1 MPCVAK
7 RDLEAGRHLSMAPLS
22 DNDIPTAG
30 AVGPQTADGGGI
42 RRAIAECAIELL
54 QASAPETLIPDVLA
68 RIGRASGVSR
78 IQIYERPRLLA
89 GSSTLALRFEW
100 HQQNLPPPV
109 PIIASEE
116 RPLRAERDTITLLT
130 RQTSGPL
137 SGLLAAMSVKSMLL
151 TSIHVAGDWWGEL
164 EFADC
169 EHERDW
175 SGLEIDSLKLL
186 AEMIGAA
193 IGRARDLQEFPDVSW
208 VIANSPVILY
218 RIDGKPPHRLIYIS
232 RGVHRYGYEPGD
244 LMASPGL
251 YFDLSH
257 PDDLPVMRAD
267 IEALATGR
275 VTELQRERRICAADG
290 HIVWFEDRSRGHYGP
305 QHELLEIEG
314 LLIDISERKS
324 AQAEL
329 AQVSYF
335 DPVTGLPNRKAFMA
349 ELDRAYAAARRG
361 GPAFAIHYLDLDRFK
376 DINDVL
382 GHSKGDEL
390 LKAVA
395 ERLRRLRRKSADVV
409 AKFGGDEFAILQ
421 AEIAGPSDAGTFAA
435 RLLAQIAEPFN
446 LGVEIHITASIG
458 IAVFTE
464 DVTGPE
470 EMMKQVDLA
479 LYRAK
484 DLGRNQFHFHSEAL
498 DAATIERV
506 MLGGDLQRAVERG
519 ELNLEFQPQVEIATG
534 RIVGLEALARW
545 THPKYGPIGPTR
557 FVPIAESNG
566 TILALGRWVIDAV
579 CRQIVEWRAAGLKPP
594 PVSFNVSA
602 GQLKGT
608 SEFDRELAVRLHKWG
623 VDPKAVEIELTESV
637 LMETT
642 QRHSEIIDRLCAL
655 GVPLAIDDFGT
666 GYSSLTYLRSYRVDH
681 IKVAQEFI
689 QDIKPGSGDIAVV
702 RAAISL
708 GRELGIA
715 VIAEGVENEFQLNL
729 VKEAGCQFVQGYY
742 FSPPLPPVRAAELLR
757 QGVLSPGTAEPS
769 QGGTTKA
776 QSVTS
781 PAGPPRS

>member
-1 MPCVAK
+1 
-7 RDLEAGRHLSMAPLS
+7 MAPLPD
-22 DNDIPTAG
+22 DNIPPAG
-30 AVGPQTADGGGI
+30 EAQRRAAQAANDGDL
-42 RRAIAECAIELL
+42 RRAIAEGAIALL
-54 QASAPETLIPDVLA
+54 HASASDALIPQVLS
-68 RIGRASGVSR
+68 RIGQASGVSR
-78 IQIYERPRLLA
+78 IQIYECTHQPA
-89 GSSTLALRFEW
+89 GSSALTLRYEW
-100 HQQNLPPPV
+100 HRPDLPPAV
-109 PIIASEE
+109 QIASAREGNPMARGE
-116 RPLRAERDTITLLT
+116 TAAWLT
-130 RQTSGPL
+130 RQTSEPL
-137 SGLLAAMSVKSMLL
+137 RDRLNAMSVKSMLL
-151 TSIHVAGDWWGEL
+151 TSISIGDEWCGEL

-169 EHERDW
+169 ERERDW
-175 SGLEIDSLKLL
+175 STLEIDSLKLL

-193 IGRARDLQEFPDVSW
+193 IGRARDLQEFADVSW
-208 VIANSPVILY
+208 VIENSPVILY
-218 RIDGKPPHRLIYIS
+218 RVDGKPPHRLTYIS
-232 RGVHRYGYEPGD
+232 RGVRRYGYEPRD

-251 YFDLSH
+251 YFDLLH
-257 PDDLPVMRAD
+257 PDDLPILKAD
-267 IEALATGR
+267 IAALAACR
-275 VTELQRERRICAADG
+275 VTEVRRERRIRATDG
-290 HIVWFEDRSRGHYGP
+290 RIVWFEDRSRGHYGP
-305 QHELLEIEG
+305 QHGLLEIEG
-314 LLIDISERKS
+314 LLVDISERKS

-329 AQVSYF
+329 AQVSFF
-335 DPVTGLPNRKAFMA
+335 DPVTDLPNRRAFMT

-395 ERLRRLRRKSADVV
+395 ERLRRLRRKNADVV
-409 AKFGGDEFAILQ
+409 ARFGGDEFAILQ
-421 AEIAGPSDAGTFAA
+421 AEISNPSDAGAFAA
-435 RLLAQIAEPFN
+435 RLIERIGEPYN
-446 LGVEIHITASIG
+446 LGVEIHVTCSIG

-464 DVTGPE
+464 EVAGPE
-470 EMMKQVDLA
+470 EMMKQVDVA

-506 MLGGDLQRAVERG
+506 VLGGDLQRAIERG

-579 CRQIVEWRAAGLKPP
+579 CRQIAEWRAAGLKPP
-594 PVSFNVSA
+594 PVSFNVSG

-608 SEFDRELAVRLHKWG
+608 SEFDRELASRLRKWG
-623 VDPKAVEIELTESV
+623 LEAKAIEIELTESV

-642 QRHSEIIDRLCAL
+642 QRHREIIDRICAL
-655 GVPLAIDDFGT
+655 GVPIAIDDFGT

-715 VIAEGVENEFQLNL
+715 VVAEGVESEFQLNL

-742 FSPPLPPVRAAELLR
+742 YSPPLPLARVSELLR
-757 QGVLSPGTAEPS
+757 QGVLTPGAAGPP
-769 QGGTTKA
+769 QGDAPKA
-776 QSVTS
+776 GGVTS

>member
-1 MPCVAK
+1 
-7 RDLEAGRHLSMAPLS
+7 MAPLS
-22 DNDIPTAG
+22 DDSIHAPGSAETQ
-30 AVGPQTADGGGI
+30 PWQTADGDMG
-42 RRAIAECAIELL
+42 RALAVCAIELMH
-54 QASAPETLIPDVLA
+54 ASAPEALIPNVLA
-68 RIGRASGVSR
+68 RLGRAAGVSR
-78 IQIYERPRLLA
+78 IQAYEGATGLA
-89 GSSTLALRFEW
+89 ASSTLALRYEW
-100 HQQNLPPPV
+100 HSPKCTPAVQVLG
-109 PIIASEE
+109 IGA
-116 RPLRAERDTITLLT
+116 RPLPGKGDTLALLT
-130 RQTSGPL
+130 RQTIGPQQDSL
-137 SGLLAAMSVKSMLL
+137 SAMGIQSLLL
-151 TSIHVAGDWWGEL
+151 TPVHVGGERWGEV

-169 EHERDW
+169 DRERIW
-175 SGLEIDSLKLL
+175 SAGEIDTLKLL

-193 IGRARDLQEFPDVSW
+193 LGRARDLQEFPDVSW
-208 VIANSPVILY
+208 IIENSPVILY
-218 RIDGKPPHRLIYIS
+218 RVDGKPPHRLTYIS
-232 RGVHRYGYEPGD
+232 RGVRRYGYEARE

-251 YFDLSH
+251 YFDLLH
-257 PDDLPVMRAD
+257 PDDLLVMKAD
-267 IEALATGR
+267 IDAFVAGR
-275 VTELQRERRICAADG
+275 TREMQREHRLRAADG
-290 HIVWFEDRSRGHYGP
+290 HLVWFENRSRGHYGP
-305 QHELLEIEG
+305 QNELLEIEG
-314 LLIDISERKS
+314 LLVDISERKT

-329 AQVSYF
+329 AQVSFF
-335 DPVTGLPNRKAFMA
+335 DPVTGLPNRRAFMA

-361 GPAFAIHYLDLDRFK
+361 GPAFAIHYIDLDRFK

-382 GHSKGDEL
+382 GHTKGDEL

-395 ERLRRLRRKSADVV
+395 ERLRRLRRKNADVL
-409 AKFGGDEFAILQ
+409 ARFGGDEFAILQ
-421 AEIAGPSDAGTFAA
+421 VEIASPADAGAFAA
-435 RLLAQIAEPFN
+435 RLIERIAEPYN
-446 LGVEIHITASIG
+446 LGVEIHITCSIG

-464 DVTGPE
+464 EVTGTE

-545 THPKYGPIGPTR
+545 THPKYGSIGPTR

-594 PVSFNVSA
+594 PVSFNVSV
-602 GQLKGT
+602 GQLKGA
-608 SEFDRELAVRLHKWG
+608 SEFDRELASRLRRWG
-623 VDPKAVEIELTESV
+623 IEPKAVEIELTESV

-642 QRHSEIIDRLCAL
+642 QRHRDIIDRMCAL
-655 GVPLAIDDFGT
+655 GVPIAIDDFGT

-681 IKVAQEFI
+681 IKVAQDFI
-689 QDIKPGSGDIAVV
+689 RDIKPGSGDIAVV

-715 VIAEGVENEFQLNL
+715 VVAEGVESEFQLNL

-742 FSPPLPPVRAAELLR
+742 YSPPLPPARVSELLR
-757 QGVLSPGTAEPS
+757 QGVLAPGAGVSP
-769 QGGTTKA
+769 QGGAAKREDA
-776 QSVTS
+776 TS
-781 PAGPPRS
+781 PAGRPRS

>member
-1 MPCVAK
+1 
-7 RDLEAGRHLSMAPLS
+7 MAPLS
-22 DNDIPTAG
+22 DDKSPPAREQQG
-30 AVGPQTADGGGI
+30 AAATGDDAL
-42 RRAIAECAIELL
+42 RRAIADGAIALL
-54 QASAPETLIPDVLA
+54 HTSALDTVIPQILA
-68 RIGRASGVSR
+68 RIGQASGVSR
-78 IQIYERPRLLA
+78 IQIYECTHPSADGGTLTLRYEWRRP
-89 GSSTLALRFEW
+89 
-100 HQQNLPPPV
+100 NLPPAV
-109 PIIASEE
+109 TTLSEPE
-116 RPLRAERDTITLLT
+116 GLPAVKGETAALLT
-130 RQTSGPL
+130 RQTSEPL
-137 SGLLAAMSVKSMLL
+137 RGRLTAMGVKSMLL
-151 TSIHVAGDWWGEL
+151 TSISTGDEWCGQV

-169 EHERDW
+169 ERERNW
-175 SGLEIDSLKLL
+175 TALEVESLKQL
-186 AEMIGAA
+186 ADMVGPA
-193 IGRARDLQEFPDVSW
+193 IGRVRDLQEFSDVSW
-208 VIANSPVILY
+208 VIENSPVILY
-218 RIDGKPPHRLIYIS
+218 RVDGRPPHRLTYIS
-232 RGVHRYGYEPGD
+232 RGVRRYGYEPRD

-251 YFDLSH
+251 YYDLTH
-257 PDDLPVMRAD
+257 PDDLAALKAD
-267 IEALATGR
+267 INALAAGR
-275 VTELQRERRICAADG
+275 ITEVLRERRIRAADG
-290 HIVWFEDRSRGHYGP
+290 HVVWFEDRSRGHYGP

-314 LLIDISERKS
+314 LLVDISERKS

-329 AQVSYF
+329 AQVSFF
-335 DPVTGLPNRKAFMA
+335 DPVTDLPNRRAFMA
-349 ELDRAYAAARRG
+349 ELERAYMTARRG
-361 GPAFAIHYLDLDRFK
+361 GAAFAIHYLDLDRFK

-395 ERLRRLRRKSADVV
+395 ERLRRLRRKNADVV
-409 AKFGGDEFAILQ
+409 ARFGGDEFAILQ
-421 AEIAGPSDAGTFAA
+421 AEISSPSDAGAFAA
-435 RLLAQIAEPFN
+435 RLIERIAEPYN
-446 LGVEIHITASIG
+446 LGVEIHITCSIG

-464 DVTGPE
+464 EVSDTE

-557 FVPIAESNG
+557 FVRIAESNG

-594 PVSFNVSA
+594 PVSFNVSV

-608 SEFDRELAVRLHKWG
+608 SEFDRELAGRLRKWG
-623 VDPKAVEIELTESV
+623 IEPKAIEIELTESV

-642 QRHSEIIDRLCAL
+642 QRHRDIIDRMCAL
-655 GVPLAIDDFGT
+655 GVPIAIDDFGT

-689 QDIKPGSGDIAVV
+689 KDIKPGSGDIAVV

-715 VIAEGVENEFQLNL
+715 VVAEGVESEFQLNL

-742 FSPPLPPVRAAELLR
+742 YSPPLPAARVSELLR
-757 QGVLSPGTAEPS
+757 QGVLTPGAAGSP
-769 QGGTTKA
+769 QGEAGKA
-776 QSVTS
+776 GGASS

>member
-1 MPCVAK
+1 
-7 RDLEAGRHLSMAPLS
+7 MAPSS
-22 DNDIPTAG
+22 DDSIRAAG
-30 AVGPQTADGGGI
+30 ETRSQTVQTADGDGI
-42 RRAIAECAIELL
+42 RRAIAESAIDLL
-54 QASAPETLIPDVLA
+54 HASAPESLIPDILA
-68 RIGRASGVSR
+68 RIGRVSGASR
-78 IQIYERPRLLA
+78 IQIYERARQLA
-89 GSSTLALRFEW
+89 GSSTLALRYEW
-100 HQQNLPPPV
+100 HLPKLPPAVQILSAGARPA
-109 PIIASEE
+109 PGEGETIA
-116 RPLRAERDTITLLT
+116 LLT
-130 RQTSGPL
+130 RYANEPL
-137 SGLLAAMSVKSMLL
+137 RGLLSTMGVKSMLM
-151 TSIHVAGDWWGEL
+151 TPVYIGSERWGEI
-164 EFADC
+164 EFNDC
-169 EHERDW
+169 ERERAW
-175 SGLEIDSLKLL
+175 SDLEIDSLKLL

-193 IGRARDLQEFPDVSW
+193 IGRARDLQEFPDISW
-208 VIANSPVILY
+208 VIENSPVILY
-218 RIDGKPPHRLIYIS
+218 RVDGRPPHRLTYIS
-232 RGVHRYGYEPGD
+232 RGVRRYGYEPRD

-251 YFDLSH
+251 YFDLLH
-257 PDDLPVMRAD
+257 TDDLPMMKAD
-267 IEALATGR
+267 LDALTACR
-275 VTELQRERRICAADG
+275 ITEVQRERRIRAADG
-290 HIVWFEDRSRGHYGP
+290 HIVWFDDCSRGHYGP

-314 LLIDISERKS
+314 LLVDISERKS

-329 AQVSYF
+329 AQVSFF
-335 DPVTGLPNRKAFMA
+335 DPVTNLPNRRAFMA
-349 ELDRAYAAARRG
+349 ELDRAFAAARRG
-361 GPAFAIHYLDLDRFK
+361 GPAFAIHYIDIDRFK

-382 GHSKGDEL
+382 GHPKGDEL

-395 ERLRRLRRKSADVV
+395 ERLRRLGRKNADVV
-409 AKFGGDEFAILQ
+409 ARFGGDEFAVLQ
-421 AEIAGPSDAGTFAA
+421 VVISDPSDAGAFAA
-435 RLLAQIAEPFN
+435 RLLEQIAEPFN
-446 LGVEIHITASIG
+446 LGVDIHITASIG
-458 IAVFTE
+458 IAVFTDE
-464 DVTGPE
+464 VTGTE

-519 ELNLEFQPQVEIATG
+519 ELNLEFQPQVETATG

-566 TILALGRWVIDAV
+566 TILALGRWVVDAV

-608 SEFDRELAVRLHKWG
+608 SEFDRELASRLQKWG
-623 VDPKAVEIELTESV
+623 VAPRDIEIELTESV

-642 QRHSEIIDRLCAL
+642 QRHREIIDRLCAL
-655 GVPLAIDDFGT
+655 GVPIAIDDFGT
-666 GYSSLTYLRSYRVDH
+666 GYSSLSYLRSYRVDH

-729 VKEAGCQFVQGYY
+729 VKESGCQFVQGYY
-742 FSPPLPPVRAAELLR
+742 FSPPLPPVRTAELLR
-757 QGVLSPGTAEPS
+757 QGVLSPGAAELP
-769 QGGTTKA
+769 
-776 QSVTS
+776 QS
-781 PAGPPRS
+781 AAAKI